1 MNFRT
6 VTVGE
11 IALVVIAVFLV
22 KPELQPGRV
31 PQSCERASED
41 SASRARA

>member
-11 IALVVIAVFLV
+11 VALVVIAIFVVIAYFH
-22 KPELQPGRV
+22 GWG
-31 PQSCERASED
+31 
-41 SASRARA
+41 

>member
-11 IALVVIAVFLV
+11 IALVIIAVFVVLAYI
-22 KPELQPGRV
+22 KGWG
-31 PQSCERASED
+31 
-41 SASRARA
+41 